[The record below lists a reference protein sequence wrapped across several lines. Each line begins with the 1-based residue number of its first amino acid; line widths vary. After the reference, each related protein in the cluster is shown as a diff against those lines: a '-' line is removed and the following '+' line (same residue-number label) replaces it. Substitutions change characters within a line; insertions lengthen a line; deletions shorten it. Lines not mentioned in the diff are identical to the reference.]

1 LVSEVLDG
9 GVLGVPRFLG
19 HRHNGSLDAMSTND
33 LRAQGTQTIRIAG
46 DPVLR
51 RRADEV
57 TDIDSELVALTEAM
71 FETMYAAPGLG
82 LAAPQVGVGRRF
94 FVYDLGDDNGQR
106 VLLNPEITGTDGE
119 WTFEEGCLSVPG
131 QHFEVIRPKQIGVR
145 GVDLAGNEIEFEAD
159 ELLSRLIQHELDHL
173 DGVLVLDHLDEQTRR
188 DAKRM
193 LRRMQMGES
202 VEPEPEPATEQRRS
216 RFLFR

>member
-1 LVSEVLDG
+1 
-9 GVLGVPRFLG
+9 
-19 HRHNGSLDAMSTND
+19 MSTND
-33 LRAQGTQTIRIAG
+33 LRAPGLQTIRIAG

-51 RRADEV
+51 RRAAEV
-57 TDIDSELVALTEAM
+57 TDIDSDLVTLTEAM
-71 FETMYAAPGLG
+71 FDTMYAAPGLG

-94 FVYDLGDDNGQR
+94 FIYDLGSDDGR
-106 VLLNPEITGTDGE
+106 KVLLNPEITGCDGE

-131 QHFEVIRPKQIGVR
+131 QHFEVVRPKEIGVR
-145 GVDLAGNEIEFEAD
+145 GVDLAGNEVEFEAD

-188 DAKRM
+188 DAKRV
-193 LRRMQMGES
+193 LRRMQMGET
-202 VEPEPEPATEQRRS
+202 VESAAPVEQKRS

>member
-1 LVSEVLDG
+1 
-9 GVLGVPRFLG
+9 
-19 HRHNGSLDAMSTND
+19 MSTND
-33 LRAQGTQTIRIAG
+33 LRGQGTQTIRIAG

-71 FETMYAAPGLG
+71 FDTMYAAPGLG

-94 FVYDLGDDNGQR
+94 FVYDLGDEDGR
-106 VLLNPEITGTDGE
+106 KVLLNPEITGSDGE

-145 GVDLAGNEIEFEAD
+145 GIDLAGNEIEFEAD

-173 DGVLVLDHLDEQTRR
+173 DGVLVLDHLDEETRR

-202 VEPEPEPATEQRRS
+202 VEPEPEPVAEQRRS

>member
-1 LVSEVLDG
+1 
-9 GVLGVPRFLG
+9 
-19 HRHNGSLDAMSTND
+19 MSTND
-33 LRAQGTQTIRIAG
+33 LRVQGTQTIRIAG

-57 TDIDSELVALTEAM
+57 SDIDSDLVALTEVM
-71 FETMYAAPGLG
+71 FDTMYAAPGLG

-94 FVYDLGDDNGQR
+94 FVYDLGDDDGR
-106 VLLNPEITGTDGE
+106 KVLLNPEITGSDGE

-145 GVDLAGNEIEFEAD
+145 GIDLAGNEVEFEAD

-173 DGVLVLDHLDEQTRR
+173 DGILVLDHLDEQTRR
-188 DAKRM
+188 DAKRV

-202 VEPEPEPATEQRRS
+202 VTTEPEPEQKRS